1 MAEGGSSIDT
11 TRESSV
17 DSEVVKL
24 KVKQKDCELTVAQTE
39 LSWTIKDQKKNCT
52 FSVRRRD
59 LVAVK
64 TKEDVKNKDSTV
76 LTVVYVKQQKD
87 FVLKRCEESF
97 SGSNSVCLA
106 VAKTLQDGINQCAD
120 RPKRLLVLINPIS
133 GFSRGEKNY
142 KNICAPIFEEAGIQ
156 TDVIVTARAHHTE
169 DILSTYDLSSIDGIT
184 LVGGDGLFH
193 EAANGIVRRMAV
205 ETGSD
210 INNLEFSPMEFTI
223 PMALIPCG
231 TGNGVAKQFLRNYDI
246 STAVY
251 AIVIVTSRAHHTEE
265 ILAIYDLSSIDGIA
279 VVGGDGLYHEA
290 ANGLIRRMAADTG
303 GDVNDPNFWPPEFPV
318 AIAII
323 PCGTGNGIARE
334 QMGNFDIATAVY
346 AAVLGFR
353 SKKNISR
360 VFSNGKLISYS
371 ILLVGYGLWGDII
384 YTSETRRH
392 WGVMRYPASVMSM
405 MLMLSRTRSLNVEI
419 KAPSEFTLRN
429 SANLARIKELTD
441 TQNKSPQGQET
452 DVDNIGSVTNVADS
466 ESTKT
471 YQAGFSTIE
480 GRFTGVV
487 MLAEMMSLSCNPSK
501 PHEQDRV
508 TNVSH
513 VFLSKPGGKLQYL
526 KLLYKMYSRDS
537 EILKLRLMD
546 PHDETS
552 DQGRKERILN
562 IDGDIHL
569 LERTEFHVKLF
580 PERIPMFCNIPVFTG
595 RS

>member
-1 MAEGGSSIDT
+1 MAEGGSSINT

-24 KVKQKDCELTVAQTE
+24 KVKQKDCELTVTQTE
-39 LSWTIKDQKKNCT
+39 LSWTIKDQKKNGT

-156 TDVIVTARAHHTE
+156 TDVIVT
-169 DILSTYDLSSIDGIT
+169 
-184 LVGGDGLFH
+184 
-193 EAANGIVRRMAV
+193 
-205 ETGSD
+205 
-210 INNLEFSPMEFTI
+210 
-223 PMALIPCG
+223 
-231 TGNGVAKQFLRNYDI
+231 
-246 STAVY
+246 
-251 AIVIVTSRAHHTEE
+251 SRAHHTEE

-279 VVGGDGLYHEA
+279 IVGGDGLYHEA
-290 ANGLIRRMAADTG
+290 ANGLVRRMAADTG
-303 GDVNDPNFWPPEFPV
+303 SDVNDPDFWPHEFPV
-318 AIAII
+318 PIAII

-419 KAPSEFTLRN
+419 KAPSEFTQRN
-429 SANLARIKELTD
+429 SANLARIKELTN

-466 ESTKT
+466 ESTKN
-471 YQAGFSTIE
+471 YKAGFCTIE

-537 EILKLRLMD
+537 EIESNIPACLTVLTADELKIRLMD
-546 PHDETS
+546 PHDEIS

-569 LERTEFHVKLF
+569 LERTEFHVKLI
-580 PERIPMFCNIPVFTG
+580 PELIPMFCNIPAFTG

>member
-1 MAEGGSSIDT
+1 
-11 TRESSV
+11 
-17 DSEVVKL
+17 
-24 KVKQKDCELTVAQTE
+24 
-39 LSWTIKDQKKNCT
+39 
-52 FSVRRRD
+52 
-59 LVAVK
+59 
-64 TKEDVKNKDSTV
+64 
-76 LTVVYVKQQKD
+76 
-87 FVLKRCEESF
+87 
-97 SGSNSVCLA
+97 
-106 VAKTLQDGINQCAD
+106 
-120 RPKRLLVLINPIS
+120 
-133 GFSRGEKNY
+133 
-142 KNICAPIFEEAGIQ
+142 
-156 TDVIVTARAHHTE
+156 
-169 DILSTYDLSSIDGIT
+169 
-184 LVGGDGLFH
+184 
-193 EAANGIVRRMAV
+193 MAV

-210 INNLEFSPMEFTI
+210 INNLEFSPMELTI

-231 TGNGVAKQFLRNYDI
+231 TGFRSKANICSVCSEGRLLSYSVLLVGYGVWGDIIYAAETKRHLGVLRYPASFLSLLFGRFRTLKLKIDI
-246 STAVY
+246 KAPLEFQECNSATMAYLEQPTASGINSKGKETDIDTPGQDSEPEPKKSDV
-251 AIVIVTSRAHHTEE
+251 SEQRAHHTEE

-392 WGVMRYPASVMSM
+392 WGVMRYPA
-405 MLMLSRTRSLNVEI
+405 
-419 KAPSEFTLRN
+419 
-429 SANLARIKELTD
+429 NLARIKELTD

-537 EILKLRLMD
+537 EIDSNTPACLTVFTADELKLRLMD

-595 RS
+595 